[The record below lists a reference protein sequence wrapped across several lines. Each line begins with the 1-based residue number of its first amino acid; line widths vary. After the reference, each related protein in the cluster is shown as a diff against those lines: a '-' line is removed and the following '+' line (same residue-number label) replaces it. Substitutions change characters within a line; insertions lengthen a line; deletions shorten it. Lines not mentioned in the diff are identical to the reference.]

1 MIPLPQLRRQIRQL
15 LDEAVS
21 SGEELGCQLAVYL
34 DGEQILDEWAG
45 WADPDRTRRVEAD
58 TVFPV
63 FSTGKGFAV
72 TALLRL
78 IEQGRLH
85 LDDRVADLW
94 PEFGCNGKEELKV
107 WHILSHRTGLFETP
121 PCTEA
126 ELIDRDIMQ
135 QRIAEAVPAWRPGT
149 RARYQ
154 AITFS
159 WLVPGVAER
168 ATGKEFRSI
177 VRDEVASPLRIE
189 SLLFYGT
196 TDDAEQRRAVLV
208 RGNDLPPVKPEEKT
222 LLSPLE
228 NAITFESVR
237 RACLPGFNCHTTA
250 RAIAKHYAALLGEV
264 EGMPPLLSRAMLDR
278 ATTLTRAADDP
289 VPLVPGTW
297 ELFGLGYVLSG
308 PKDDLGRIFGHGG
321 YGGSE
326 GIADRKMRLAVGYTS
341 NSLHL
346 NPRTR
351 NRIYEL
357 LELHSRDW

>member
-1 MIPLPQLRRQIRQL
+1 MIPLLPLRRQIRQL

-21 SGEELGCQLAVYL
+21 SGEELGCQLAVYR
-34 DGEQILDEWAG
+34 DGEPILDEWAG
-45 WADPDRTRRVEAD
+45 WADPERTRKVEAD
-58 TVFPV
+58 TLFPV

-78 IEQGRLH
+78 IEQGKLR

-94 PEFGCNGKEELKV
+94 PAFGCNGKEKIEV

-121 PCTEA
+121 QCTEA
-126 ELIDRDIMQ
+126 ELVDRDVMQ
-135 QRIAEAVPAWRPGT
+135 RKIADAVPAWEPGT

-177 VRDEVASPLRIE
+177 VRDEVASPLGIE
-189 SLLFYGT
+189 PLLFYGT
-196 TDDAEQRRAVLV
+196 TDDAERRRAVLV
-208 RGNDLPPVKPEEKT
+208 RGNDLPPVKAEEKS

-228 NAITFESVR
+228 NALTYETVR
-237 RACLPGFNCHTTA
+237 RACLPGFNCHTSA
-250 RAIAKHYAALLGEV
+250 RAIAKHYAALLGGV
-264 EGMPPLLSRAMLDR
+264 DGTAPLLSRAMLDR

-308 PKDDLGRIFGHGG
+308 PKNELGRIFGHGG

-326 GIADRKMRLAVGYTS
+326 GIADRKTRLAVGYTS
-341 NSLHL
+341 NSLHA

-357 LELHSRDW
+357 LDLHSRDW

>member
-1 MIPLPQLRRQIRQL
+1 M
-15 LDEAVS
+15 
-21 SGEELGCQLAVYL
+21 
-34 DGEQILDEWAG
+34 
-45 WADPDRTRRVEAD
+45 
-58 TVFPV
+58 
-63 FSTGKGFAV
+63 
-72 TALLRL
+72 
-78 IEQGRLH
+78 
-85 LDDRVADLW
+85 
-94 PEFGCNGKEELKV
+94 
-107 WHILSHRTGLFETP
+107 
-121 PCTEA
+121 
-126 ELIDRDIMQ
+126 
-135 QRIAEAVPAWRPGT
+135 
-149 RARYQ
+149 
-154 AITFS
+154 
-159 WLVPGVAER
+159 AER

-177 VRDEVASPLRIE
+177 VRDEVASPLGIE